1 MFKPWCEWGI
11 RQNILVDHVLN
22 SSSAVSLAEAKFKC
36 HNKVDMGILLD
47 SSASVSKQQFQIAK
61 TFAADLVKHF
71 DISKDKTN
79 VAVASFSQYAHSAR
93 TFKDNVSQ
101 ESVLKAIDRVNYE
114 GAASRLDIGF
124 GILHFKL
131 FDAQNGVRASNKG
144 RYLA

>member
-1 MFKPWCEWGI
+1 MI
-11 RQNILVDHVLN
+11 NRVLN
-22 SSSAVSLAEAKFKC
+22 TSSTVSLAEAEFKC

-47 SSASVSKQQFQIAK
+47 SSASISKQQFQIVK
-61 TFAADLVKHF
+61 KFAADLVKHF

-101 ESVLKAIDRVNYE
+101 ESVLKAIDEINYE

-124 GILHFKL
+124 DVLQFKL
-131 FDAQNGVRASNKG
+131 FDTQNGVRDSNKG